1 MRMNSSGNG
10 SHNGSTH
17 SSQGRHNNQRP
28 PRHNSG
34 DHNNRHSQQQQHRHI
49 GGHPG
54 RNHQVQNSHRLP
66 LPKRNTVNFDP
77 SHEPAQMRIIAA
89 EPGLKK

>member
-1 MRMNSSGNG
+1 MRMNNG
-10 SHNGSTH
+10 SNPGGRNHHQKQPHRQNGDQKHHHQNNGFHHDNSRPN
-17 SSQGRHNNQRP
+17 SRH
-28 PRHNSG
+28 G
-34 DHNNRHSQQQQHRHI
+34 
-49 GGHPG
+49 PG

-66 LPKRNTVNFDP
+66 LPKKNTVNFDP